1 MKRKL
6 LLALTLLFSLT
17 AAKNGSYH
25 QEADGDSSIDIKLAD
40 KKGEYVMP
48 SNSSRSTKNEIIIE
62 KFLDNMLNSDE
73 YFNKIDTIQDKLNY
87 LNYLFY
93 NKTNTII
100 KYLSNIYKIVQTSPV
115 HVMESA
121 VQSLKDDLN
130 KVKNIITQRQLAV
143 LPMRRG
149 IQFFLHQLSY
159 NNNKDNVLAFPY
171 P

>member
-1 MKRKL
+1 M
-6 LLALTLLFSLT
+6 ALTLLFSLT
-17 AAKNGSYH
+17 AAKNGSSRLYY
-25 QEADGDSSIDIKLAD
+25 QEADGDSSRDIELTD

-73 YFNKIDTIQDKLNY
+73 YYNKIDTIQDKLNY
-87 LNYLFY
+87 LNYLLY

-100 KYLSNIYKIVQTSPV
+100 KYLSNIYKIVQTSPI

-149 IQFFLHQLSY
+149 IQI
-159 NNNKDNVLAFPY
+159 
-171 P
+171 